1 MCCRGCGNR
10 LGCTASKPEKGRAM
24 GIPQNKA
31 ELLLAI
37 DTNFSKLFKAL
48 FFESAYSSRV
58 HCVFITNLEEYI
70 YLTV

>member
-1 MCCRGCGNR
+1 
-10 LGCTASKPEKGRAM
+10 M

-31 ELLLAI
+31 ELFLAI
-37 DTNFSKLFKAL
+37 ETNFGKLFKAL